1 MDSGLCLVSS
11 LNNQNKVHQNH
22 FYDPSWLQKQR
33 NVPMNFVWPKEYLVN
48 ANEEF
53 QAPLIDLDGFLKGN
67 KEDTQNVAKLIS
79 KACSTHGIF
88 QVINHGVDLSL
99 ISDAYDQMDGFFKLP
114 IDRKLSVRKVKGSMW
129 GYSGAHADR
138 FSSKLPW
145 KETLSFPFHDND
157 TFEPVVTNY
166 FDSTLGEDFQQAGEA
181 FQKYCEAMKKLG
193 MKVMEILAISLGVDM
208 SHYKY
213 LFEDG
218 CSIMRCNYYPSCQE
232 PSVALGT
239 GPHCDPTT
247 LTILHQDQVGGL
259 DVFADKRWQTVTP
272 RSDAFVVNIGDT
284 FTALSNGRYK
294 SCLHRAVVNRYKE
307 RRSLAFFLCPKDD
320 KMLRPPQ
327 DIVSRDGTKQYPEF
341 TWSQLLQFTQNYYR
355 ADEATLQN
363 FIKWLKC
370 SKTTNHLP

>member
-11 LNNQNKVHQNH
+11 LNNRNKVHQNH

-67 KEDTQNVAKLIS
+67 KEATKIAAKLIS
-79 KACSTHGIF
+79 KACSTHGFF

-166 FDSTLGEDFQQAGEA
+166 FDSTLGEDFQQAG
-181 FQKYCEAMKKLG
+181 
-193 MKVMEILAISLGVDM
+193 
-208 SHYKY
+208 
-213 LFEDG
+213 
-218 CSIMRCNYYPSCQE
+218 
-232 PSVALGT
+232 
-239 GPHCDPTT
+239 
-247 LTILHQDQVGGL
+247 
-259 DVFADKRWQTVTP
+259 
-272 RSDAFVVNIGDT
+272 
-284 FTALSNGRYK
+284 
-294 SCLHRAVVNRYKE
+294 
-307 RRSLAFFLCPKDD
+307 
-320 KMLRPPQ
+320 
-327 DIVSRDGTKQYPEF
+327 
-341 TWSQLLQFTQNYYR
+341 
-355 ADEATLQN
+355 
-363 FIKWLKC
+363 
-370 SKTTNHLP
+370 

>member
-67 KEDTQNVAKLIS
+67 KEATKNAAKLIA
-79 KACSTHGIF
+79 KACSTHGFF

-99 ISDAYDQMDGFFKLP
+99 ISDAYDQMDSFFKLP

-166 FDSTLGEDFQQAGEA
+166 FDSTLGEDFQQAG
-181 FQKYCEAMKKLG
+181 
-193 MKVMEILAISLGVDM
+193 
-208 SHYKY
+208 
-213 LFEDG
+213 
-218 CSIMRCNYYPSCQE
+218 
-232 PSVALGT
+232 
-239 GPHCDPTT
+239 
-247 LTILHQDQVGGL
+247 
-259 DVFADKRWQTVTP
+259 
-272 RSDAFVVNIGDT
+272 
-284 FTALSNGRYK
+284 
-294 SCLHRAVVNRYKE
+294 
-307 RRSLAFFLCPKDD
+307 
-320 KMLRPPQ
+320 
-327 DIVSRDGTKQYPEF
+327 
-341 TWSQLLQFTQNYYR
+341 
-355 ADEATLQN
+355 
-363 FIKWLKC
+363 
-370 SKTTNHLP
+370 

>member
-1 MDSGLCLVSS
+1 
-11 LNNQNKVHQNH
+11 
-22 FYDPSWLQKQR
+22 
-33 NVPMNFVWPKEYLVN
+33 MNFVWPKEYLVN

-67 KEDTQNVAKLIS
+67 KEATKNAAKLIS
-79 KACSTHGIF
+79 KACSTHGFF

-99 ISDAYDQMDGFFKLP
+99 ISEAYDQMDGFFKLP
-114 IDRKLSVRKVKGSMW
+114 IDKKLSVRKMKGSMW

-166 FDSTLGEDFQQAGEA
+166 FDSTLGDDFQQAGEA

-193 MKVMEILAISLGVDM
+193 MKVMEILAISLGVDK
-208 SHYKY
+208 SDYYKY

-259 DVFADKRWQTVTP
+259 DVFADHKWQTVRP

-284 FTALSNGRYK
+284 FTDRVAASIQAKVRCVWKLGIINGFEYHFDRLFDDLFY
-294 SCLHRAVVNRYKE
+294 RAVVNRYKE

-320 KMLRPPQ
+320 KVLRPPQ
-327 DIVSRDGTKQYPEF
+327 DIMSRDGTKQYPDF

-363 FIKWLKC
+363 FIKWLKS